1 MGKAQAQ
8 GLPLTTWVT
17 HMLKQVKTSIVL
29 GLGNLGYSSC
39 EGWKA
44 STALG
49 HGNSCTHARK
59 TMKEPSTVEGRLP
72 LVLGMG
78 ACSHA
83 LKQQKRGST
92 FCTTTLL
99 FAMLE

>member
-1 MGKAQAQ
+1 
-8 GLPLTTWVT
+8 
-17 HMLKQVKTSIVL
+17 MLKQVKASIVL
-29 GLGNLGYSSC
+29 GLGNSGYSSC

-44 STALG
+44 SIALG
-49 HGNSCTHARK
+49 HGNPCTHACK

-83 LKQQKRGST
+83 FKQQKRVST
-92 FCTTTLL
+92 FCPTTLL

>member
-1 MGKAQAQ
+1 
-8 GLPLTTWVT
+8 
-17 HMLKQVKTSIVL
+17 MLKQVKASIVL
-29 GLGNLGYSSC
+29 GLGNSGYSSC

-44 STALG
+44 SIALG
-49 HGNSCTHARK
+49 HGNSCTHACK

-83 LKQQKRGST
+83 FKKTEEGKYLLPHHT
-92 FCTTTLL
+92 FL
-99 FAMLE
+99 FAMLEQGLLSCAFQKSCSPHT